1 MREGRAS
8 FYRNAMATVSVA
20 YVGQQH
26 KGEHAMRQT
35 YSLERVNTVVVGG
48 GQAGLSVGY
57 HLKRLGVPFVILD
70 ASERIGDAW
79 RHRWDSLRL
88 FTPARFDGLD
98 GMSFPAAPFSFP
110 TKDEMADYLETYA
123 RKFAL
128 PVRLG
133 VRVERVSRQGGRFL
147 LVAGELRFDADNV
160 IVAMGNFQRPRTPAF
175 AADLDPKIQQLHSI
189 DYRNPGQLR
198 DGAVL
203 IVGAGNSGAE
213 IAAELVRTSHKT
225 WMAGPT
231 TGNVPFRV
239 DGRAG
244 RLGLTRFV
252 FRVVFHRVLSVA
264 NPIGRKARPKM
275 LHRAAPL
282 IRVKA
287 WDLAD
292 AGVEC
297 VPRVVGARNG
307 LPLLEDGRMLDVANA
322 VWCTGFHPG
331 FSWIDLPVFGA
342 DGLPLHENGI
352 VAQEPGLFFVGLHFL
367 YAMSSE
373 MIHGVGRDAAR
384 IAEVVAKRGR
394 LTQVSGQQSNAA

>member
-1 MREGRAS
+1 MRERRAS
-8 FYRNAMATVSVA
+8 FYRNDMATFSAADVR
-20 YVGQQH
+20 QH

-35 YSLERVNTVVVGG
+35 YSVERVNTVVVGG

-70 ASERIGDAW
+70 AGQRIGDAW

-98 GMSFPAAPFSFP
+98 GMPFPAPPLSSP

-123 RKFAL
+123 RRFAL

-133 VRVERVSRQGGRFL
+133 VRVERVSRHGERFL
-147 LVAGELRFDADNV
+147 LVAGDLRFDADNV
-160 IVAMGNFQRPRTPAF
+160 IVAMGNFQRPSTPAF
-175 AADLDPKIQQLHSI
+175 AAELDPKIRQLHSI
-189 DYRNPGQLR
+189 EYRNSGQLR
-198 DGAVL
+198 NGSVL

-213 IAAELVRTSHKT
+213 IAFELVRASHKI
-225 WMAGPT
+225 WMAGPS

-239 DGRAG
+239 DGHAA
-244 RLGLTRFV
+244 RLGLTRFL

-282 IRVKA
+282 IRVKP
-287 WDLAD
+287 WDLSN
-292 AGVEC
+292 AGVER
-297 VPRVVGARNG
+297 VPRVVGTRNG
-307 LPLLEDGRMLDVANA
+307 LPLLEDGRVLDVANV

-342 DGLPLHENGI
+342 DGLPLHENGT
-352 VAQEPGLFFVGLHFL
+352 VTQEPGLYFVGLHFL
-367 YAMSSE
+367 YALSSE

-384 IAEVVAKRGR
+384 IAAVVAERGR
-394 LTQVSGQQSNAA
+394 LKQESPQQSNAA

>member
-8 FYRNAMATVSVA
+8 FYRNAMATVSA
-20 YVGQQH
+20 AHAGQQH

-35 YSLERVNTVVVGG
+35 YSVERVNTVVVGG

-57 HLKRLGVPFVILD
+57 HLKRLGVPFLILD

-79 RHRWDSLRL
+79 RQRWDSLRL

-98 GMSFPAAPFSFP
+98 GMPFPAPPFSFP

-147 LVAGELRFDADNV
+147 LVAGDLRFDADNV
-160 IVAMGNFQRPRTPAF
+160 IVAMGNFQRPSTPAL
-175 AADLDPKIQQLHSI
+175 APELDPKIRQLHSI

-213 IAAELVRTSHKT
+213 IAFELVRASHKI
-225 WMAGPT
+225 WMAGPS

-239 DGRAG
+239 DGPAG
-244 RLGLTRFV
+244 RLGLARFV

-282 IRVKA
+282 IRVKP
-287 WDLAD
+287 WDLSN
-292 AGVEC
+292 AGVER
-297 VPRVVGARNG
+297 VPRVVGTRNG
-307 LPLLEDGRMLDVANA
+307 LPLLEDGRVLDVANV

-331 FSWIDLPVFGA
+331 FSWMDLPVFGA
-342 DGLPLHENGI
+342 DGAPLHEDGI
-352 VAQEPGLFFVGLHFL
+352 VAQEPGLYFVGLHFL
-367 YAMSSE
+367 YALSSE
-373 MIHGVGRDAAR
+373 MIHGVGRDAGR
-384 IAEVVAKRGR
+384 IAEVVSKRGR
-394 LTQVSGQQSNAA
+394 LTETSAQQSNAA

>member
-1 MREGRAS
+1 
-8 FYRNAMATVSVA
+8 
-20 YVGQQH
+20 
-26 KGEHAMRQT
+26 MRQT
-35 YSLERVNTVVVGG
+35 YSVERVNTVVVGG

-98 GMSFPAAPFSFP
+98 GMPFPAPSLSSP

-123 RKFAL
+123 RRFAL

-133 VRVERVSRQGGRFL
+133 VRVERVSRQGERFL
-147 LVAGELRFDADNV
+147 LVAGDLRFDADNV
-160 IVAMGNFQRPRTPAF
+160 IVAMGNFQRPSTPAF
-175 AADLDPKIQQLHSI
+175 AAELDLKIRQLHSI
-189 DYRNPGQLR
+189 EYRNPGQLR
-198 DGAVL
+198 DGSVL

-213 IAAELVRTSHKT
+213 IAFELVRASHKI
-225 WMAGPT
+225 WMAGPS

-239 DGRAG
+239 DGPAAH
-244 RLGLTRFV
+244 LGLTRFL

-282 IRVKA
+282 IRVKP
-287 WDLAD
+287 WDLSN
-292 AGVEC
+292 AGVER
-297 VPRVVGARNG
+297 VPRVVGTRNG
-307 LPLLEDGRMLDVANA
+307 LPLLEDGRVLDVANV

-342 DGLPLHENGI
+342 DGLPLHENGT
-352 VAQEPGLFFVGLHFL
+352 VTQEPGLYFVGLHFL
-367 YAMSSE
+367 YALSSE

-384 IAEVVAKRGR
+384 IAAVVAERGR
-394 LTQVSGQQSNAA
+394 LKQESAQQSNAA

>member
-1 MREGRAS
+1 MRDRQAS
-8 FYRNAMATVSVA
+8 FYRSAMATFSAAHVR
-20 YVGQQH
+20 QH

-35 YSLERVNTVVVGG
+35 YSVERVNTVVVGG
-48 GQAGLSVGY
+48 GQAGVSVGY
-57 HLKRLGVPFVILD
+57 HLKRVGVPFVILD
-70 ASERIGDAW
+70 AGERIGDAW

-98 GMSFPAAPFSFP
+98 GMSFPAGPFSFP

-133 VRVERVSRQGGRFL
+133 VRVERVSRQGLRFL

-160 IVAMGNFQRPRTPAF
+160 IVAMGNFQRPSTPAF

-189 DYRNPGQLR
+189 DYRDPGQLR
-198 DGAVL
+198 NGAVL

-213 IAAELVRTSHKT
+213 IAAELVRASHKT
-225 WMAGPT
+225 WMAGPS

-239 DGRAG
+239 DGRAA

-282 IRVKA
+282 IRVKP

-292 AGVEC
+292 AGVER

-307 LPLLEDGRMLDVANA
+307 LPLLEDGRMLDVANV

-367 YAMSSE
+367 YALSSE

>member
-1 MREGRAS
+1 MRDRQAS
-8 FYRNAMATVSVA
+8 FYRSAMATFSA
-20 YVGQQH
+20 AHMRQH

-35 YSLERVNTVVVGG
+35 YSVERVNTVVVGG

-98 GMSFPAAPFSFP
+98 GMSFPAAPFSCP

-123 RKFAL
+123 RTFAL

-133 VRVERVSRQGGRFL
+133 VRVERVSRQGGRFI

-160 IVAMGNFQRPRTPAF
+160 IVAMGNFQRASTPAF

-213 IAAELVRTSHKT
+213 IAAELVRTSPKI
-225 WMAGPT
+225 WMAGPS
-231 TGNVPFRV
+231 TGNVPFRI
-239 DGRAG
+239 DGRAA
-244 RLGLTRFV
+244 RLGLTRFL

-282 IRVKA
+282 IRVKP

-292 AGVEC
+292 AGVER
-297 VPRVVGARNG
+297 VRRVVGARNG
-307 LPLLEDGRMLDVANA
+307 LPLLEDGRMLDVANV

-352 VAQEPGLFFVGLHFL
+352 VALEPGLFFVGLHFL
-367 YAMSSE
+367 YALSSE

-384 IAEVVAKRGR
+384 IAEVVAKRGL
-394 LTQVSGQQSNAA
+394 LTQVSAQQSNAA

>member
-1 MREGRAS
+1 MRDRQAS
-8 FYRNAMATVSVA
+8 FYRSAMATFSA
-20 YVGQQH
+20 AHMRQH

-35 YSLERVNTVVVGG
+35 YSVERVNTVVVGG

-57 HLKRLGVPFVILD
+57 HLKRVGVPFVILD

-147 LVAGELRFDADNV
+147 LVAGELRFDADNI
-160 IVAMGNFQRPRTPAF
+160 IVAMGNFQRPSTPAF

-213 IAAELVRTSHKT
+213 IAAELVRASHKT
-225 WMAGPT
+225 WMAGPS

-239 DGRAG
+239 DGRAA

-264 NPIGRKARPKM
+264 NPIGRKARPKL

-282 IRVKA
+282 IRVKP

-292 AGVEC
+292 AGVER

-307 LPLLEDGRMLDVANA
+307 LPLLEDGRTLDVANV

-342 DGLPLHENGI
+342 DGLPLHENGV

-367 YAMSSE
+367 YALSSE

-384 IAEVVAKRGR
+384 IAELVAERAR

>member
-8 FYRNAMATVSVA
+8 FYRNAMATVSA
-20 YVGQQH
+20 AHVGQQH

-35 YSLERVNTVVVGG
+35 YSVERVNTVVVGG

-57 HLKRLGVPFVILD
+57 HLKRLGVPFLILD

-98 GMSFPAAPFSFP
+98 GMPFPAPPSSFP

-147 LVAGELRFDADNV
+147 LVAGDLRFDADNV
-160 IVAMGNFQRPRTPAF
+160 IVAMGNFQRPSPPAF
-175 AADLDPKIQQLHSI
+175 APELDPKIRQLHSI

-203 IVGAGNSGAE
+203 IAGAGNSGAE
-213 IAAELVRTSHKT
+213 IAFELVRASHKI
-225 WMAGPT
+225 WMAGPS
-231 TGNVPFRV
+231 TGNVPFRL
-239 DGRAG
+239 DGPAA
-244 RLGLTRFV
+244 RLGLARFV

-275 LHRAAPL
+275 LHRASPL
-282 IRVKA
+282 IRVKP
-287 WDLAD
+287 WDLSN
-292 AGVEC
+292 AGVER
-297 VPRVVGARNG
+297 VPRVVGTRNG
-307 LPLLEDGRMLDVANA
+307 LPLLEDGQVLDVANV

-342 DGLPLHENGI
+342 DGAPLHEDGI
-352 VAQEPGLFFVGLHFL
+352 VAQEPGLYFVGLHFL
-367 YAMSSE
+367 YALSSE
-373 MIHGVGRDAAR
+373 MIHGVGRDAGR
-384 IAEVVAKRGR
+384 IAEVVSKRVR
-394 LTQVSGQQSNAA
+394 VTETPAQQPNAA

>member
-1 MREGRAS
+1 MRDRQAS
-8 FYRNAMATVSVA
+8 FYRSAMATFSA
-20 YVGQQH
+20 AHMRQH

-35 YSLERVNTVVVGG
+35 YSVERVNTVVVGG

-98 GMSFPAAPFSFP
+98 GMSFPAAPFSCP

-123 RKFAL
+123 RTFAL

-133 VRVERVSRQGGRFL
+133 VRVERVSRQGGRFI

-160 IVAMGNFQRPRTPAF
+160 IVAMGNFQRASTPAF

-213 IAAELVRTSHKT
+213 IAAELVRASHKI
-225 WMAGPT
+225 WMAGPS
-231 TGNVPFRV
+231 TGNVPFRI
-239 DGRAG
+239 DGRAA
-244 RLGLTRFV
+244 RLGLTRFL

-282 IRVKA
+282 IRVKP

-292 AGVEC
+292 AGVER
-297 VPRVVGARNG
+297 VRRVVGARNG
-307 LPLLEDGRMLDVANA
+307 LPLLEDGRMLDVANV

-367 YAMSSE
+367 YALSSE

-384 IAEVVAKRGR
+384 IAEVVAKRGL
-394 LTQVSGQQSNAA
+394 LTQVSAQQSNAA